1 MASGSVFS
9 CVLFSCLAVI
19 CLLFLK
25 KEGITASFSYV
36 LKFFFLI
43 LLLFVIGYLN
53 AGALKTQEKFAKTG
67 ENKSYIFYGEIYD
80 IKKTESSN
88 QVYIKTKRIGGENC
102 EFYGD
107 TDELR
112 NELTTKIIL
121 YSDDVDDL
129 YLGQK
134 LVFSGTVS
142 LPDEPTNPGEFNSRK
157 YYRNKGIFIIV
168 YSGKILAVSG
178 KKSTIKETLRSIR
191 EKAEYVYDTVFD
203 DNKADIVKA
212 MLLGVKSGMD
222 KDIKRLY
229 QLSGIAHVLAISGVH
244 IAIIGMWLFNRLKKL
259 IGSYWISGA
268 AAILIVALYG
278 VMTGMAESTTRAV
291 VMLLISLVGKALGR
305 TTDMMTSAGVT
316 CIIMAFANPYII
328 MDAGFELSFA
338 AVMGIAVINEALIKI
353 FGKGGKIR
361 QSLFVSLSA
370 TLATLPIIIYNYYQ
384 FPLYSIFLN
393 LIVVPLVSVIIFFS
407 IILGFVGVISINAA
421 GIPAVPVKIILS
433 VYEFLCSFMEKLPF
447 YNINT
452 GHISP
457 VMIIVYYAVIGGSL
471 ILFIKYKGKVVR
483 AFGIIL
489 LSAGFVF
496 ELLFL
501 DTKFKVVFLDV
512 GQGDGILVKSDNGT
526 NILIDGGSSDN
537 DSLGEYVLMP
547 AIKYYGMATL
557 DYVFVSHG
565 DSDHTSGLAYL
576 LSTEHTGIT
585 IKNLVVAEYGDTE
598 GLADLI
604 SLAEENGVNIIY
616 LDAGQVLTETGGFSE
631 NTGLTVKCLFPDTD
645 SVYSDS
651 NNASMVLKM
660 EYQEKTFLFTGD
672 IGEESEKQIV
682 ETYVNLDCDVL
693 KVAHHGS
700 KYSSTD
706 EFLQLISPET
716 AVISCGLNNSYG
728 HPADETLER
737 LCNADAEIYR
747 TDISGAIIMYLE
759 DDKIKCQTINDY

>member
-1 MASGSVFS
+1 MASGSVFR
-9 CVLFSCLAVI
+9 CALFSCLAVI

-36 LKFFFLI
+36 LKLIFLMLI
-43 LLLFVIGYLN
+43 LFVTGYLN
-53 AGALKTQEKFAKTG
+53 AGALKTQEEFASTG
-67 ENKSYIFYGEIYD
+67 ENKSYVFYGEIYD

-88 QVYIKTKRIGGENC
+88 QVYIKTKKVSGENC

-121 YSDDVDDL
+121 YSDDADDL

-168 YSGKILAVSG
+168 YSGEILAVSG
-178 KKSTIKETLRSIR
+178 KKSTIKEVLRSIR

-229 QLSGIAHVLAISGVH
+229 QLNGIAHVLAISGVH
-244 IAIIGMWLFNRLKKL
+244 IAIIGMWLFNRLKKR

-268 AAILIVALYG
+268 VAILIVALYG
-278 VMTGMAESTTRAV
+278 VMTGMAESTARAV
-291 VMLLISLVGKALGR
+291 AMLLISLVGKALGR
-305 TTDMMTSAGVT
+305 TTDMMTSAGIT
-316 CIIMAFANPYII
+316 CIIMAFVNPYII

-384 FPLYSIFLN
+384 FPLYGIFLN
-393 LIVVPLVSVIIFFS
+393 LIVVPLVFVIIFFS
-407 IILGFVGVISINAA
+407 IILGFVGVVSINAA
-421 GIPAVPVKIILS
+421 GIFAIPVKVILS
-433 VYEFLCSFMEKLPF
+433 LYEFLCNAMEKLPF

-457 VMIIVYYAVIGGSL
+457 VMIIIYYAVIGGSL
-471 ILFIKYKGKVVR
+471 FVFIKYKGKVFR

-489 LSAGFVF
+489 LSVGFVF
-496 ELLFL
+496 EFLSL

-512 GQGDGILVKSDNGT
+512 GQGDGILVKTDNGT

-565 DSDHTSGLAYL
+565 DSDHTSGIEYL
-576 LSTEHTGIT
+576 LSAEHTGIT

-616 LDAGQVLTETGGFSE
+616 LDAGQELTETGGLSE
-631 NTGLTVKCLFPDTD
+631 NTGLTVKCLFPDKD
-645 SVYSDS
+645 SIYSDA

-672 IGEESEKQIV
+672 IGEESEEQII
-682 ETYVNLDCDVL
+682 ETYVNLDCDIL

-700 KYSSTD
+700 RYSSTD
-706 EFLQLISPET
+706 EFLQLVSPET

-737 LCNADAEIYR
+737 LRNADTEIYR

-759 DDKIKCQTINDY
+759 NGEIKCQTINDY

>member
-9 CVLFSCLAVI
+9 CVLFPCLAVI

-36 LKFFFLI
+36 LKLFFLM
-43 LLLFVIGYLN
+43 LLLFVMGYLN
-53 AGALKTQEKFAKTG
+53 AGALKTQEEFAKTG

-88 QVYIKTKRIGGENC
+88 QVYIKIKRIGGENC

-229 QLSGIAHVLAISGVH
+229 QLNGIAHVLAISGVH
-244 IAIIGMWLFNRLKKL
+244 IAIIGMWLFNRLRKL

-421 GIPAVPVKIILS
+421 GIFAIPVKVILS
-433 VYEFLCSFMEKLPF
+433 LYEFLCNAMEKLPF

-471 ILFIKYKGKVVR
+471 FVFIKYKGKVFR

-496 ELLFL
+496 EFLSL

-537 DSLGEYVLMP
+537 DSLGEYILMP

-565 DSDHTSGLAYL
+565 DSDHTSGLEYL
-576 LSTEHTGIT
+576 LSAEHTGIT

-616 LDAGQVLTETGGFSE
+616 LDAGQELTETGGFSE
-631 NTGLTVKCLFPDTD
+631 NTGLTVKCMFPDNN
-645 SVYSDS
+645 SIFSDS
-651 NNASMVLKM
+651 NNASMVLKI
-660 EYQEKTFLFTGD
+660 EYQEKTFLLTGD
-672 IGEESEKQIV
+672 IGEESEEQIA

-706 EFLQLISPET
+706 EFLKLISPET
-716 AVISCGLNNSYG
+716 AVISCGINNSYG

-737 LCNADAEIYR
+737 LRNADAEIYR

-759 DDKIKCQTINDY
+759 DDKIKCQTVNDY